1 MDYIE
6 RRYNY
11 GSTYINVVFVFCD
24 SIETFRSID
33 LSTTL

>member
-11 GSTYINVVFVFCD
+11 WLYVNVVFVLCD
-24 SIETFRSID
+24 SIETFGSID